1 MLFKNL
7 KVVELASVLAGPSV
21 GMFFA
26 ELGANVVK
34 VENKKAGGDVTRNW
48 RLANEDKTRPSAY
61 FFSVNYNK
69 KHLLLDYSNPEDF
82 KQVIEFLKE
91 ADIVICNFKHG
102 LAERFKLTFE
112 DVKTINPTV
121 IYGQISGFKSN
132 PERVAYDVVLQAE
145 SGYMFMNGQLASPP
159 TKMPLAL
166 MDILAAHQ
174 MKEGILVAL
183 LERERTGKA
192 IQVNTSL
199 EEAAIASLA
208 NQATN
213 WLMNNHIPQRIGS
226 LHPNIAPY
234 GEVFDTKDGAKI
246 VLAVGSDKQFKE
258 LLNVLQLNEL
268 IGDKRFY
275 SNELRVLNRS
285 ELHQLLSNQFK
296 HINSDE
302 FIEKCIQNDIPAG
315 KVRNM
320 KEVFQNPVAQ
330 EMILEENKDNILS
343 KRVKT
348 IAFTLE
354 N

>member
-48 RLANEDKTRPSAY
+48 RLANEDKTRPAAY